1 MKKRAIIGISSSLII
16 DHDGLFPGYERAYVN
31 KDYIDAIIACDATPL
46 VIPLTLDKEA
56 IKHQVSL
63 LDGLILSGGQ
73 DVNPHRYGQE
83 PLPKLGIISDKRD
96 EYEFILLEEAKAKNI
111 AIMGICRGLQLINVF
126 EGGTLY
132 QDLDYMENSRLLKHS
147 QGHDPSML
155 THYVEIRKNTIL
167 RNVFK
172 QPKIMVNTFHHQAID
187 KLADGFVI
195 SAASSDGLIEAIEST
210 KMDCYFGVQWHP
222 EMIFKSYEN
231 TRQLFEYFVNKA
243 LK

>member
-16 DHDGLFPGYERAYVN
+16 DHDGLFPGYERACVN
-31 KDYIDAIIACDATPL
+31 KDYIDAIIACGATPL

-73 DVNPHRYGQE
+73 DVDPHRYGQE

-132 QDLDYMENSRLLKHS
+132 QDLDYMENPRLLKHS

-155 THYVEIRKNTIL
+155 THYVEVRKNTIL

-187 KLADGFVI
+187 RLADDFVV

-210 KMDCYFGVQWHP
+210 KMDCYFGV
-222 EMIFKSYEN
+222 
-231 TRQLFEYFVNKA
+231 
-243 LK
+243 